1 MEWSDWIGKRIF
13 LILNSNHNYSGK
25 VIDAD
30 EHFISIIDKFGV
42 KINIS
47 TSEIKIIKDESDRK

>member
-1 MEWSDWIGKRIF
+1 LEWSEWKGKRIF

-30 EHFISIIDKFGV
+30 DKFISIIDKFGSR
-42 KINIS
+42 ININ
-47 TSEIKIIKDESDRK
+47 TSEIKIIKEEGV